1 MTVKGYKGN
10 IEKSIQFD
18 VTRGEKVKEEK
29 EDDS

>member
-10 IEKSIQFD
+10 VEKSVHFD
-18 VTRGEKVKEEK
+18 VTRGKKVKEG